1 MPVTSE
7 QILRLTLRE
16 RIRLVAYIS
25 TIVHDRHLAEDLF
38 QDLSVE
44 ALGKADT
51 INDEEHLQ
59 KWLRTGARFRAIDAL
74 RKKSRSPIA
83 FSPDLISKL
92 DEAWEQAED
101 AVPSETLETLRNC
114 LGEMTPRAR
123 RLVDLHYREGLS
135 GKELAERMRQ
145 TTNAMYVALSRV
157 HKALRDCM
165 NYRMS
170 LPDMRKKGGRS

>member
-44 ALGKADT
+44 ALGKAES

-74 RKKSRSPIA
+74 RKKSRSPIS
-83 FSPDLISKL
+83 FSPELITQL
-92 DEAWEQAED
+92 DEAWAQVAEP
-101 AVPSETLETLRNC
+101 APSEAVESLRKCLE
-114 LGEMTPRAR
+114 EVSPRAR
-123 RLVDLHYREGLS
+123 RLVDLHYRDGLT
-135 GKELAERMRQ
+135 GIELAERMQQ
-145 TTNAMYVALSRV
+145 TTNAVYVAMSRV
-157 HKALRDCM
+157 HKALRDCVRH
-165 NYRMS
+165 RMAS
-170 LPDMRKKGGRS
+170 KNRGGQP